1 MQNTKKI
8 SIPSLLLLWAIFFG
22 EGIVD
27 TQIRVLGIVITM
39 YRIVIIL
46 LFIISI
52 GYLNQKKTKM
62 SKMQIS
68 VLLFLLLWI
77 CLAFFQIIYLISVD
91 FKDALKEIIYILFG
105 ALIWWNMFLYIDN
118 NERLMATFRYIKYF
132 IVILIL
138 FGALEQITGIHWP
151 ISRFNDL
158 SSIQHEWKTWGVT
171 QETYKYISTGP
182 FYNEN
187 DFSAALTIFFPFL
200 FYGNKNKKE
209 KIVSYLLA
217 LECICIILL
226 NGSIIS
232 LGALMLFIIF
242 KIWGKLTSEFKI
254 IGAYIIFAIFIVVSS
269 KIDMIISIL
278 QKTSLSIRL
287 ELYKASFELCIKNIL
302 FGVGPG
308 KFEEAIK
315 SYNISSGI
323 INPHNYFLEILSQY
337 GIFIFLMFLAI
348 IFVILLRLDKGWNI
362 RECHICKEVIILYI
376 ISSFAPSSFL
386 DKSFSWLPIAI
397 GIITISLIYKEK
409 KYVKKNY

>member
-1 MQNTKKI
+1 MQKTKKM

-46 LFIISI
+46 LFIFSI
-52 GYLNQKKTKM
+52 GYINQKKTKI
-62 SKMQIS
+62 SKMEIS

-77 CLAFFQIIYLISVD
+77 CLAFFQTIYLRSVD
-91 FKDALKEIIYILFG
+91 LKDALKEIVYIVFG
-105 ALIWWNMFLYIDN
+105 ALIWWNMFFYIDN
-118 NERLMATFRYIKYF
+118 NEKLMTTFRYLKYF
-132 IVILIL
+132 IVILII

-151 ISRFNDL
+151 ISRFNDF
-158 SSIQHEWKTWGVT
+158 SSMQHEWKTWGVT
-171 QETYKYISTGP
+171 QETYKHVSTGP

-209 KIVSYLLA
+209 KIVSYLSA
-217 LECICIILL
+217 LECICIVLV

-232 LGALMLFIIF
+232 LGALALFIIF
-242 KIWGKLTSEFKI
+242 KIWGKISSKFKL
-254 IGAYIIFAIFIVVSS
+254 IGAYIIFALFIVLSS
-269 KIDMIISIL
+269 KIDIILSIL
-278 QKTSLSIRL
+278 QRTSLSIRL
-287 ELYKASFELCIKNIL
+287 ELYKASLDLCIKNIL
-302 FGVGPG
+302 FGIGPG
-308 KFEEAIK
+308 KFEEAIQY
-315 SYNISSGI
+315 YNISSGI
-323 INPHNYFLEILSQY
+323 INPHNYFLEIFSQY
-337 GIFIFLMFLAI
+337 GIFTFIIFLAI
-348 IFVILLRLDKGWNI
+348 LFVIMLRLIKGRNI
-362 RECHICKEVIILYI
+362 KEFNICKEVIILYI

-397 GIITISLIYKEK
+397 GILTISLFYKEK